1 MDRLAEVPSHWGLL
15 ASASAGPAPRAKMMR
30 TWKQAMLLQQVAPK
44 GTAEGQGLARG
55 SEDFLKEGA
64 S

>member
-1 MDRLAEVPSHWGLL
+1 MDSPHGLL
-15 ASASAGPAPRAKMMR
+15 TRARPAPRARMR
-30 TWKQAMLLQQVAPK
+30 TWKQAMLFQQVAPK

-55 SEDFLKEGA
+55 SEDFLEEGA

>member
-1 MDRLAEVPSHWGLL
+1 MDRLAEVPNHRGLL
-15 ASASAGPAPRAKMMR
+15 ASAGPAPRAKMR
-30 TWKQAMLLQQVAPK
+30 TCRQAMRLQQVAPK
-44 GTAEGQGLARG
+44 GTTEGQGLARG